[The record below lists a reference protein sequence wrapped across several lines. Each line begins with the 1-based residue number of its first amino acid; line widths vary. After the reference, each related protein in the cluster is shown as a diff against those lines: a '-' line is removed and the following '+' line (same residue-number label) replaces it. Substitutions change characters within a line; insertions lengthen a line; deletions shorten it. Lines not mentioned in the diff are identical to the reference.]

1 MPVKTKPVKKKKLY
15 FFDYIVLTITVLASV
30 SILLSLLASII
41 DPRTC
46 WQLVFFG
53 LAYPPLLI
61 ANIVLGLYWFLR
73 LSKFLFIP
81 LISIL
86 IGWSIFA
93 KSFNFS
99 NTSPG
104 GPKKSSDYL
113 RMMTYNVH
121 SFSGVGANASKPTRT
136 EILQIIKDQQPD
148 VLCIQEFFSK
158 KKGEAAM
165 VDSIKKVLNTPYFYR
180 FTVNNIDYEGN
191 GIAAFSKFPIINKGL
206 IPLADNNSTNQCIYI
221 DVKKADKIVRVYAVH
236 LQSIQFMPEDYQTID
251 SVKKIEETNLHSY
264 KRILGKLK
272 KAFLRRS
279 EQVYLVKN
287 HANSSPYPFIIAGD
301 FNDTPASFALNKMS
315 EGLVNAFREKGSGFG
330 ATYNGDFP
338 NYQIDYILAQP
349 KFEVINYMVIKK
361 KLSDHYGI
369 RADLRL
375 IK

>member
-1 MPVKTKPVKKKKLY
+1 MPAKTKPVKKKKLH
-15 FFDYIVLTITVLASV
+15 FFDYVVLVFTIIASV
-30 SILLSLLASII
+30 SILLSLLASLI

-46 WQLVFFG
+46 WPLVFFG

-61 ANIVLGLYWFLR
+61 ANIILALYWLLR
-73 LSKFLFIP
+73 FSKFIFIP
-81 LISIL
+81 LLSIL

-99 NTSPG
+99 STTAD
-104 GPKKSSDYL
+104 GPKKSANYL
-113 RMMTYNVH
+113 RLMTYNVH
-121 SFSGVGANASKPTRT
+121 SFQGVGANASKPTRT
-136 EILQIIKDQQPD
+136 EILQIIKNEQPD
-148 VLCIQEFFSK
+148 VLCIQEFFSR

-165 VDSIKKVLNTPYFYR
+165 VDSIKKALHTPYFYR
-180 FTVNNIDYEGN
+180 FVVNNIDYEGN

-221 DVKKADKIVRVYAVH
+221 DIKKADKIIRVYAVH

-251 SVKKIEETNLHSY
+251 SVKKAEETNVHSY
-264 KRILGKLK
+264 KRILSKLK
-272 KAFLRRS
+272 KAFLKRS

-287 HANSSPYPFIIAGD
+287 HAATSPYPFIIAGD

-315 EGLVNAFREKGSGFG
+315 EGLVNAFREKGNGFG

-349 KFEVINYMVIKK
+349 KFEVINYLVLKK

-375 IK
+375 K